1 MGLEE
6 EEKEAT
12 LNKTQ
17 NELLNEDRTL
27 SDIDPMRAVSDMNNE
42 KSLKLTDKIIRD
54 INGKDNNDG
63 LIEENKEENGI
74 NPTFDHYQNGADM
87 QPIEE
92 EDDQNQLQD
101 IDGTVGDLDLGDGD
115 LEDEE
120 EPHQNGDHE
129 NVEDQN
135 DEKAD
140 KTKSNDQE

>member
-1 MGLEE
+1 MDLE

-63 LIEENKEENGI
+63 LIEESKEENGI
-74 NPTFDHYQNGADM
+74 NPTFDHYQNGVDM

-92 EDDQNQLQD
+92 EDDQNQLQE
-101 IDGTVGDLDLGDGD
+101 IDGTIGDLDLGDD

-120 EPHQNGDHE
+120 APHE
-129 NVEDQN
+129 NGNHENIEDQN
-135 DEKAD
+135 DD
-140 KTKSNDQE
+140 TKNGQD